1 MAVKKRNGNWW
12 VDTYVNGERL
22 RRKIGPDKRT
32 AELAEKNLKIK
43 AAQGEWLDIHTAKRI
58 SFKAFCKEFIS
69 RQTGKAPGTIR
80 SYTLAID
87 NHLVPYFGDRHL
99 SEIRPRHVD
108 EFLAEKANGLKLA
121 TARLLLQHLKH
132 ILNAAVRWNYLKESP
147 ARTVKTPNS
156 PEREPRYFNRDEL
169 AAALNATSGRIQTL
183 VILGANTGLRIS
195 EMLALRWEDIDFRR
209 GLIKVRC
216 DEDFTTK
223 GKRNREV
230 PMNGTVLDALQ
241 RHPRH
246 LHSSLVFH
254 SRTGESVPRD
264 CIYRSFKKTLR
275 DIGLGDYTVHTLR
288 HTFGTQLA
296 ANGVDVR
303 TIQELMGHTN
313 IATTMKYLH
322 AAPSRMQ
329 KAVENLHLDG
339 TSEEVYERHFRPD
352 SVRNGQ
358 DLVTGVAAQQQG
370 QA

>member
-12 VDTYVNGERL
+12 IDTRVNGERI

-58 SFKAFCKEFIS
+58 SFKAFCKEFLS
-69 RQTGKAPGTIR
+69 RQTGKAPGTMR

-147 ARTVKTPNS
+147 ARTVKTPNP
-156 PEREPRYFNRDEL
+156 PEREPRYFDRDEL
-169 AAALNATSGRIQTL
+169 AAALDASKGRMRTI

-195 EMLALRWEDIDFRR
+195 EMLALGWEDIDFRR

-230 PMNGTVLDALQ
+230 PMNGTVLEALR

-246 LHSSLVFH
+246 IHSPLVFY
-254 SRTGESVPRD
+254 SRTGGGVPRD
-264 CIYRSFKKTLR
+264 RIYASFKKTLR
-275 DIGLGDYTVHTLR
+275 DIGLGDYTLHTLR

-303 TIQELMGHTN
+303 TIQELMGHSS

-322 AAPSRMQ
+322 AAPSRVQ

-339 TSEEVYERHFRPD
+339 TSEEVFERHFQPD

-358 DLVTGVAAQQQG
+358 DLVTGVAAQQ
-370 QA
+370 